1 MPSRCAPPPGWASG
15 LTSAFSC
22 CRTERGT
29 TRISAPRGSMAT
41 VTELLQP
48 VELDLETLLGDLRNL
63 IGAGHPILQAAAE
76 HLFSAGGKRLRP
88 GIVLLISRALAADG
102 ELTPRHRRL
111 AEITEVIHTASLVHD
126 DVVDEASTRRGVDT
140 VHSRFD
146 ARVAVLAG
154 DFLFAQAS
162 WHLANLDDLDVVKLL
177 SRVIMD
183 LADGEVKQG
192 LYRFDTSQSFETYFE
207 KSYCKT
213 ASLIANSSRAAGV
226 LSECNPQ
233 QLDSL
238 YQFGRQLG
246 LAFQVVDDILDF
258 TGSDQQLGK
267 PAASDLASGYLTAP
281 TFYAL
286 EEHPS
291 LQPLID
297 RQFSEPGDLDKAL
310 EMVRASKAIERTRE
324 LAETF
329 ARESREAIA
338 WLPESAAQRAL
349 MDLPDFVL
357 SRLY

>member
-1 MPSRCAPPPGWASG
+1 M
-15 LTSAFSC
+15 
-22 CRTERGT
+22 
-29 TRISAPRGSMAT
+29 IT

-48 VELDLETLLGDLRNL
+48 VETDLETLLGDLRNL

-76 HLFSAGGKRLRP
+76 HLFSAGGKRIRP

-111 AEITEVIHTASLVHD
+111 AEITEMIHTASLVHD

-226 LSECNPQ
+226 LSKCNGQ

-267 PAASDLASGYLTAP
+267 PAASDLATGYLTAP

-286 EEHPS
+286 EENPE
-291 LQPLID
+291 LGALID
-297 RQFSEPGDLDKAL
+297 REFSEAGDLEQAL
-310 EMVRASKAIERTRE
+310 ELVRSSQAIPRTRE
-324 LAETF
+324 LAEKF
-329 ARESREAIA
+329 ARESRESIA
-338 WLPESAAQRAL
+338 WIADSPSKRAL
-349 MDLPDFVL
+349 LELPDFVL

>member
-1 MPSRCAPPPGWASG
+1 
-15 LTSAFSC
+15 
-22 CRTERGT
+22 
-29 TRISAPRGSMAT
+29 
-41 VTELLQP
+41 
-48 VELDLETLLGDLRNL
+48 
-63 IGAGHPILQAAAE
+63 
-76 HLFSAGGKRLRP
+76 
-88 GIVLLISRALAADG
+88 
-102 ELTPRHRRL
+102 HRRL
-111 AEITEVIHTASLVHD
+111 AEITEMIHTASLVHD

-162 WHLANLDDLDVVKLL
+162 WHLANLDDLEVVKLL

-192 LYRFDTSQSFETYFE
+192 LFRFDTEQSFENYLE

-213 ASLIANSSRAAGV
+213 ASLIANSTRAAGV
-226 LSECNPQ
+226 LSGCTGD
-233 QLDSL
+233 QLDKL
-238 YQFGRQLG
+238 YRFGRQLG

-281 TFYAL
+281 TFYAM
-286 EEHPS
+286 EEHS
-291 LQPLID
+291 GLQPLIA
-297 RQFSEPGDLDKAL
+297 REFSQDGDLGKAL
-310 EMVRASKAIERTRE
+310 DMVRSSQAIPRTRQ

-329 ARESREAIA
+329 ARESREAIS
-338 WLPESAAQRAL
+338 WLSDSPSKTAL
-349 MDLPDFVL
+349 LELPDFVL

>member
-1 MPSRCAPPPGWASG
+1 MI
-15 LTSAFSC
+15 TF
-22 CRTERGT
+22 
-29 TRISAPRGSMAT
+29 
-41 VTELLQP
+41 TELLQP
-48 VELDLETLLGDLRNL
+48 VEDDLETLLGDLRSL

-88 GIVLLISRALAADG
+88 GIVLLMSRGLAPDG

-111 AEITEVIHTASLVHD
+111 AEITEMIHTASLVHD

-146 ARVAVLAG
+146 SRVAVLAG

-162 WHLANLDDLDVVKLL
+162 WHLANLDDLEVVKLL

-192 LYRFDTSQSFETYFE
+192 LYRFDTAQSFETYLE

-213 ASLIANSSRAAGV
+213 ASLIANSVRAAGV
-226 LSECNPQ
+226 LSGCDPE
-233 QLDSL
+233 QLDGL

-267 PAASDLASGYLTAP
+267 PSASDLASGYLTAP

-286 EEHPS
+286 EEHAA
-291 LQPLID
+291 LRTLID
-297 RQFSEPGDLDKAL
+297 RELSEPGDLEQAL
-310 EMVRASKAIERTRE
+310 SLVRSSQAIPRSRQ

-329 ARESREAIA
+329 ARESRDSIS
-338 WLPESAAQRAL
+338 WLPESSYRRAL
-349 MDLPDFVL
+349 MELPDFVL